1 MKHSEVQMSST
12 YIIVNFSTDH
22 IGKEKEAGKV
32 NKTFHAY
39 LFIYMNHIIWTY
51 SQHENVLLRYFS
63 DFPTFYNFFF
73 LLSVCRTF
81 QTRLHTWILKAKKEA
96 TTLDSK
102 NTIVYLHFWLPW
114 LGHNRQVGCYLCF
127 PNPPQINALIPLWK
141 NFRALGEI
149 WKEDKQKEI
158 KFLFYVFCWTK
169 CYMFYAY
176 YLIKPLH

>member
-1 MKHSEVQMSST
+1 MLICS
-12 YIIVNFSTDH
+12 YIWIISFEHIVNMKMYHWDIFS
-22 IGKEKEAGKV
+22 G
-32 NKTFHAY
+32 
-39 LFIYMNHIIWTY
+39 
-51 SQHENVLLRYFS
+51 
-63 DFPTFYNFFF
+63 FPTFYIF

-96 TTLDSK
+96 TTFDSK
-102 NTIVYLHFWLPW
+102 DTIVYLHFWLPW

-176 YLIKPLH
+176 YLIKPHH